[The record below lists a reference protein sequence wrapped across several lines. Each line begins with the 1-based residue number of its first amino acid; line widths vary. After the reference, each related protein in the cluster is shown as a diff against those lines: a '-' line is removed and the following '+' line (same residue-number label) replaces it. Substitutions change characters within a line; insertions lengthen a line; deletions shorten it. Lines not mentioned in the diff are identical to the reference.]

1 MEHLG
6 DPNDYENLTSFREN
20 FSLSNGYTI
29 GSESCEI
36 LEQLEHIDFNAI
48 RKIFL
53 EAETANV
60 DKIEFN
66 DIRYDDITDYMANER
81 SFSRDRVNA
90 SLNRLKKS
98 LEKKSQTLE
107 KWF

>member
-1 MEHLG
+1 M
-6 DPNDYENLTSFREN
+6 
-20 FSLSNGYTI
+20 
-29 GSESCEI
+29 C
-36 LEQLEHIDFNAI
+36 I
-48 RKIFL
+48 R
-53 EAETANV
+53 
-60 DKIEFN
+60 DS
-66 DIRYDDITDYMANER
+66 DDITDYMANER

>member
-1 MEHLG
+1 MIKEYGRLE
-6 DPNDYENLTSFREN
+6 D
-20 FSLSNGYTI
+20 I
-29 GSESCEI
+29 I
-36 LEQLEHIDFNAI
+36 QIQEQLKQIDYDAI

-53 EAETANV
+53 EPEIAKV
-60 DKIEFN
+60 DKIEFGKI
-66 DIRYDDITDYMANER
+66 DYDGIAEYLSNER
-81 SFSRDRVNA
+81 SFSRDRIDS